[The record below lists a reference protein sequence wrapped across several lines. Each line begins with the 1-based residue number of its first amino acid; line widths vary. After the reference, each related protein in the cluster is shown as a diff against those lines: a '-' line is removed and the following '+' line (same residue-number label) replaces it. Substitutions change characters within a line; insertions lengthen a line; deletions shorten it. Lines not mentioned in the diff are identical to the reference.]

1 MMAERG
7 INDGSRR
14 GWIMHR
20 EGRNIASRGKKYCV
34 AREEMLRRDGTGN
47 ASRCRKKGF
56 LERKTMSCGAE
67 NYE

>member
-1 MMAERG
+1 MTPHEGMDHA
-7 INDGSRR
+7 SRR
-14 GWIMHR
+14 
-20 EGRNIASRGKKYCV
+20 KKYCV

-67 NYE
+67 NYELVLLTKEWRGFNK